1 MAYFVSFLYSAVFT
15 FYALPK
21 DYALVRSHGAIP
33 SIIFELEVFVGL
45 EVCTCFILKTKY

>member
-1 MAYFVSFLYSAVFT
+1 MMYFFPFYILFVH

-33 SIIFELEVFVGL
+33 NLIFELDFFFLGL
-45 EVCTCFILKTKY
+45 ELVHVLS